1 MTANQKIPGS
11 YLGVLTSRIMALTI
25 FSHVPIHRNQN
36 FRIANARR
44 RLYLVGENKSK
55 LLGLKPIIPV
65 ALPNIVV
72 KVTAKLKKL
81 SSGKSVMGQVK
92 PGGSVNTNH

>member
-1 MTANQKIPGS
+1 M
-11 YLGVLTSRIMALTI
+11 VD
-25 FSHVPIHRNQN
+25 
-36 FRIANARR
+36 
-44 RLYLVGENKSK
+44 ENKPK
-55 LLGLKPIIPV
+55 LFGLKPIIAV
-65 ALPNIVV
+65 ALPKIVV